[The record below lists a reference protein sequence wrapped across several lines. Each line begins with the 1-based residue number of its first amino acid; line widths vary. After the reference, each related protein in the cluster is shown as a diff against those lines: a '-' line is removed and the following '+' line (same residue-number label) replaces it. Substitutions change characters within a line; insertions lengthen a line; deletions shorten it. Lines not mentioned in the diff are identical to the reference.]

1 MRAALVIVDM
11 QEVLIPVVWRGA
23 ELADRIAGLADRARE
38 RGVPVVALQQIG
50 GPMFDPDAPGTR
62 LSHRLRLQPTD
73 IVVRK
78 TATDGFY
85 RSGLE
90 EVLDG
95 VGTVVL
101 TGVAT
106 DYCVDATARS
116 AVSHGFDVVLVED
129 GHSTAANGDP
139 RAGLTAEQIVARH
152 NRILSAMIHPGGT
165 VTVRSAGSVFTEL
178 R

>member
-11 QEVLIPVVWRGA
+11 QEVLIPLVWRGE
-23 ELADRIAGLADRARE
+23 ELADRIAELADRARE

-50 GPMFDPDAPGTR
+50 GAMFAPEAPGTR
-62 LSHRLRLQPTD
+62 LSEHLRLQPKD
-73 IVVRK
+73 VVIQK

-90 EVLDG
+90 EVLRDVDTIVLAG
-95 VGTVVL
+95 VG
-101 TGVAT
+101 T
-106 DYCVDATARS
+106 DYCVDATVRS

-139 RAGLTAEQIVARH
+139 EAGLTAEQIVKRH

-165 VTVRSAGSVFTEL
+165 VTVRSAAEIFT
-178 R
+178 